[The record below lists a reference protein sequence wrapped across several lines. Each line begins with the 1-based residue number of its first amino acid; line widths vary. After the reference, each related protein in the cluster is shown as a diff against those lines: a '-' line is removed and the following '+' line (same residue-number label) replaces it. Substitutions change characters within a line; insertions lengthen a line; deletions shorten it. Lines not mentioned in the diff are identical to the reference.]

1 MCVAIAE
8 PEDLVLIYFAGHTFV
23 NERTGGGYLALVNTS
38 FQEPTTGIHLPSLAQ
53 SILARSRAA
62 HLLFILDCFQTGA
75 MENAGRTSPYDFKPL
90 LGPMLMHIS
99 QQQGNRLF
107 FCSCRGNEVATE
119 KSERSLGVFVYR
131 MIVGLCGPASDPT
144 TGNITLQQLHAFL
157 ASALGEQHRPHLFGK
172 EQYPLVLVGDTPMIS
187 TPQQMPPSASAFS
200 STPSRPQN
208 VGSQPVESATHFVTA
223 TAQRAPQPPSMNTG
237 QQFSSQNLE
246 THAIKHNIEEH
257 LATTTVRENTQGRH
271 QASSPN
277 QKRSGPLS
285 FFIGTGLQI
294 AGMVIGLVGGILL
307 ILSPGLPV
315 SVAFGLE
322 SFGMA
327 LLCVNAAR
335 GAYRHGIVRLL
346 VVLLL
351 SLVTA
356 GILGAAYKF
365 GYTRIITEIK
375 IDPPLL
381 VPVLLLAAWL
391 ALAAMLPLILA
402 IGGYIGGLILG
413 VRRRTR

>member
-1 MCVAIAE
+1 
-8 PEDLVLIYFAGHTFV
+8 
-23 NERTGGGYLALVNTS
+23 
-38 FQEPTTGIHLPSLAQ
+38 
-53 SILARSRAA
+53 
-62 HLLFILDCFQTGA
+62 
-75 MENAGRTSPYDFKPL
+75 
-90 LGPMLMHIS
+90 
-99 QQQGNRLF
+99 
-107 FCSCRGNEVATE
+107 
-119 KSERSLGVFVYR
+119 
-131 MIVGLCGPASDPT
+131 
-144 TGNITLQQLHAFL
+144 
-157 ASALGEQHRPHLFGK
+157 
-172 EQYPLVLVGDTPMIS
+172 
-187 TPQQMPPSASAFS
+187 
-200 STPSRPQN
+200 
-208 VGSQPVESATHFVTA
+208 
-223 TAQRAPQPPSMNTG
+223 MNTG
-237 QQFSSQNLE
+237 QQLSSQNLE